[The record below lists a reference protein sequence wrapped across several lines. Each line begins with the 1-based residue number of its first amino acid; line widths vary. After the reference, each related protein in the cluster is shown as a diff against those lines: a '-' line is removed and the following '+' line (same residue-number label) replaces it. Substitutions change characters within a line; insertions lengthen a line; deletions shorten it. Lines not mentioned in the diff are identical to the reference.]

1 MASDLEDRLGRA
13 LRAGDAADRKRPVVP
28 PPITDVVAPLGPN
41 ARAMLCGACNRCG
54 EFAEL
59 RKYMDGELGANWRLC
74 ARCHGFASTYT
85 QPSPRP
91 TVLRLLADTKAVIL
105 RRRQECYGGLAISD
119 EQADELA
126 RALVQNLLGNYEITG
141 VAP

>member
-1 MASDLEDRLGRA
+1 MT
-13 LRAGDAADRKRPVVP
+13 RPVVP
-28 PPITDVVAPLGPN
+28 PAITDVVAPLGPN
-41 ARAMLCGACNRCG
+41 ARAMLEDAKAARCEFSGCNRPRLDEFDTHGACKVGVKHPMCICR
-54 EFAEL
+54 L
-59 RKYMDGELGANWRLC
+59 RRNHPN
-74 ARCHGFASTYT
+74 CHDFVSWHK

-119 EQADELA
+119 EQADELS
-126 RALVQNLLGNYEITG
+126 RALVQHLLGSYDITR